1 MSDDRLFGFI
11 ALLCVLLWVGSGQL
25 GNPRLRRLAQRAA
38 VLVLIVGLALALLR
52 LVEWWVA

>member
-25 GNPRLRRLAQRAA
+25 GNPRLRRLAQRGA